1 MKELSQRH
9 RQQVA
14 YHRHGIHLAEAYPG
28 PGKADP
34 DDESEGK
41 DGENDERVERQGAE
55 SAEGPV
61 HGLLA
66 VGPSLD
72 AALQDRGEDG
82 VDDDLGEDDCQD
94 PRPADDGDGPLQRY
108 GRIGEVQGGDGQED
122 QVHHAR
128 IGDDGPQ
135 GGCPF
140 AHLFSIRRSILS
152 GPTVLKVLFHRA
164 DDPSPGHS
172 ARVASCE
179 PWPSRFPCVYRRG
192 L

>member
-1 MKELSQRH
+1 VTIRSERTKMKELSQRH

-82 VDDDLGEDDCQD
+82 VDDDLGEDDRQD
-94 PRPADDGDGPLQRY
+94 PRPLMMEMGRCSGTAGSGKYKAVMARKTRY
-108 GRIGEVQGGDGQED
+108 IMPV
-122 QVHHAR
+122 
-128 IGDDGPQ
+128 
-135 GGCPF
+135 
-140 AHLFSIRRSILS
+140 
-152 GPTVLKVLFHRA
+152 
-164 DDPSPGHS
+164 
-172 ARVASCE
+172 
-179 PWPSRFPCVYRRG
+179 
-192 L
+192 